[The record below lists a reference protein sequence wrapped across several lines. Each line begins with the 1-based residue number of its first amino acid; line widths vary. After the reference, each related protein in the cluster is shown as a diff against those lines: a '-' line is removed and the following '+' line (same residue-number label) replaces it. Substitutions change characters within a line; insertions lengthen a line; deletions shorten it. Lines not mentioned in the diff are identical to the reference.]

1 MAERILQRIA
11 HDQYIRDL
19 ALYTTATNLVRALP
33 DVRDGLKPVSRRILY
48 AIMHDEKAISPSSKV
63 KSAAVSGT
71 VMKKYHPHGDT
82 YPTFKTMANWFEV
95 KQPMIIG
102 QGNWGAVSGEPP
114 AASRYTECCLSP
126 FGMECVI
133 GALGSNSEV
142 VDWNPTYDNSNQEPQ
157 YLPVKV
163 PLLLINGILGGIGTG
178 VKADLPPHNLREVID
193 ATLALIDDPSAP
205 VVLIPDHCL
214 PCEIIDT
221 DWKNICNKGQG
232 SYRARAT
239 MDVTYDKNDYPYITI
254 TSLPTFGTN
263 NVMAKIDEGIEA
275 GKFPQILDVN
285 DESKNDYGVRIVI
298 KLKKGTDVNFVKE
311 ALYKYTPCEQSFRVN
326 FEAVLGPELIRLSYK
341 EYLNLFIQFTTN
353 NKIKEYAA
361 KHYVISTRLHR
372 LDAFIKIVGSP
383 DIDKI
388 ITLIKNRNTNS
399 DNELIELLITKY
411 KLTDIQASYII
422 NAQIKQLSKG
432 YLNKYKEEFAE
443 LSKQEK
449 WLEDRISNDDLILS
463 DVKEELI
470 QIRQKYGSPRICKVV
485 KVSNLGNIP
494 EGNFKMVI
502 TENNFVRKLTETDP
516 VNTVKGDKPKFVI
529 PSASNL
535 ESILLFDNKGRV
547 FKLPIHKIPI
557 VAKNDPG
564 IDIKGV
570 IKGLTADIISIMY
583 EPTLIKLSKL
593 KQKVYIAILTKNNAL
608 KKLDI
613 QDFLNVP
620 PSGILYSKLTADDDV
635 VSTQL
640 ISDNMDLVLYSD
652 SKALRIPSKDVVL
665 LKRNTVGTL
674 GMGGQHG
681 PMEGMSIIYTDP
693 KNPSKYII
701 VITES
706 GKINKFL
713 VSGFACSQRN
723 KAGSKVIDLA
733 KGDRIHSLFAA
744 TDQNTIGLL
753 TTSGNLDIP
762 VDTIPLGASISKGTK
777 YLGGKTDRVIKA
789 DMK

>member
-1 MAERILQRIA
+1 MAERILKHIA
-11 HDQYIRDL
+11 HDQYIQDL
-19 ALYTTATNLVRALP
+19 ALYTVATNLVRALP
-33 DVRDGLKPVSRRILY
+33 DARDGLKPVARRILY
-48 AIMHDEKAISPSSKV
+48 ALMNDEKATSISSKV

-82 YPTFKTMANWFEV
+82 YPTFKTMVNWFEV
-95 KQPMIIG
+95 KQPMMIG
-102 QGNWGAVSGEPP
+102 QGSWGTVSGEPP

-126 FGMECVI
+126 FGLECVL
-133 GALGSNSEV
+133 GALTSNDEV
-142 VDWNPTYDNSNQEPQ
+142 VDWNPTYDNNHQEPQ

-178 VKADLPPHNLREVID
+178 VKADLPPHNMREVID
-193 ATLALIDDPSAP
+193 ATLKLIDDPKAS

-221 DWKNICNKGQG
+221 DWKSICNKGQG

-239 MDVTYDKNDYPYITI
+239 MEVTYDKNDYPYITI

-263 NVMAKIDEGIEA
+263 NVVAKIDEGIA
-275 GKFPQILDVN
+275 NGKFPQIIDVN

-311 ALYKYTPCEQSFRVN
+311 ALFKYTPCEQSFRVN
-326 FEAVLGPELIRLSYK
+326 FEVVLGTELVRLSYK
-341 EYLNLFIQFTTN
+341 EYLNLFIQFTMN

-361 KHYVISTRLHR
+361 KHYVISTRLHK

-388 ITLIKNRNTNS
+388 ITLIKNRKTNS
-399 DNELIELLITKY
+399 DAELIELLIGKY

-432 YLNKYKEEFAE
+432 YLMKYKEEFAT
-443 LSKQEK
+443 LSQQES
-449 WLEDRISNDDLILS
+449 WLEDRIASEDLILK
-463 DVKEELI
+463 DVKDELI
-470 QIRQKYGSPRICKVV
+470 QIKQKYSTPRMCKVV

-494 EGNFKMVI
+494 EGTFKMVI
-502 TENNFVRKLTETDP
+502 TESNFVRKLTETDP
-516 VNTVKGDKPKFVI
+516 VNIIKGDRPKFVVTV
-529 PSASNL
+529 SNL
-535 ESILLFDNKGRV
+535 ENLLLFDNKGRV
-547 FKLPIHKIPI
+547 FKLPVHKIPI
-557 VAKNDPG
+557 IAKNDPG
-564 IDIKGV
+564 IDVKGV

-583 EPTLIKLSKL
+583 EPTLIKLAKL

-620 PSGILYSKLTADDDV
+620 PSGILYSKLTGDDDV

-652 SKALRIPSKDVVL
+652 AKALRIPSKDVVL

-693 KNPSKYII
+693 KNPSKYIV
-701 VITES
+701 VITEG

-713 VSGFACSQRN
+713 VSGFQRSQRN
-723 KAGSKVIDLA
+723 KAGNKVIDLTR
-733 KGDRIHSLFAA
+733 GDRIHSLFAV
-744 TDQNTIGLL
+744 TDQNVINLM
-753 TTSGNLDIP
+753 TTSGNIEVP
-762 VDTIPLGASISKGTK
+762 VKDIPLGSSISKGTK
-777 YLGGKTDRVIKA
+777 YLSGKTDLVIKA
-789 DMK
+789 ETR

>member
-1 MAERILQRIA
+1 MAERILKHIA
-11 HDQYIRDL
+11 HDQYIQDL
-19 ALYTTATNLVRALP
+19 ALYTVATNLVRALP
-33 DVRDGLKPVSRRILY
+33 DARDGLKPVARRILY
-48 AIMHDEKAISPSSKV
+48 ALMNDEKATSISSKV

-82 YPTFKTMANWFEV
+82 YPTFKTMVNWFEV
-95 KQPMIIG
+95 KQPMMIG
-102 QGNWGAVSGEPP
+102 QGSWGTVSGEPP

-126 FGMECVI
+126 FGLECVL
-133 GALGSNSEV
+133 GALTSNDEV
-142 VDWNPTYDNSNQEPQ
+142 VDWNPTYDNNHQEPQ

-178 VKADLPPHNLREVID
+178 VKADLPPHNMREVID
-193 ATLALIDDPSAP
+193 ATLKLIDDPKAP

-221 DWKNICNKGQG
+221 DWKSICNKGQG

-239 MDVTYDKNDYPYITI
+239 MEVTYNKNDYPYITI

-263 NVMAKIDEGIEA
+263 NVVAKIDEGIA
-275 GKFPQILDVN
+275 GGKFPQIIDVN

-311 ALYKYTPCEQSFRVN
+311 ALFKYTPCEQSFRVN
-326 FEAVLGPELIRLSYK
+326 FEVVLGTELVRLSYK
-341 EYLNLFIQFTTN
+341 EYLNLFIQFTMN

-361 KHYVISTRLHR
+361 KHYVISTRLHK

-388 ITLIKNRNTNS
+388 ITLIKNRKTNS
-399 DNELIELLITKY
+399 DAELVELLIGKY

-432 YLNKYKEEFAE
+432 YLMKYKEEFST
-443 LSKQEK
+443 LNQQES
-449 WLEDRISNDDLILS
+449 WLEDRIASEDLILK
-463 DVKEELI
+463 DVKDELI
-470 QIRQKYGSPRICKVV
+470 QIRQKYSTPRTCKVV

-494 EGNFKMVI
+494 EGTFKMVI

-516 VNTVKGDKPKFVI
+516 VNIIKGDRPKFV
-529 PSASNL
+529 ATVSNL
-535 ESILLFDNKGRV
+535 ENLLLFDNKGRV
-547 FKLPIHKIPI
+547 FKLPVHKIPI

-564 IDIKGV
+564 IDVKGV

-583 EPTLIKLSKL
+583 EPTLIKLAKL

-620 PSGILYSKLTADDDV
+620 PSGILYSKLTGDDDV

-652 SKALRIPSKDVVL
+652 AKALRIPSKEVVL

-701 VITES
+701 VITEG

-713 VSGFACSQRN
+713 VSGFSCSQRN
-723 KAGSKVIDLA
+723 KAGNKVIDLTR
-733 KGDRIHSLFAA
+733 GDRIHSLFAV
-744 TDQNTIGLL
+744 TDQNVINLM
-753 TTSGNLDIP
+753 TTSGNIEIP
-762 VDTIPLGASISKGTK
+762 VKDISLGSSISKGTK
-777 YLGGKTDRVIKA
+777 YLSGKTDLVIKA
-789 DMK
+789 EMR

>member
-1 MAERILQRIA
+1 MAERILKHMA
-11 HDQYIRDL
+11 HDQYISDL
-19 ALYTTATNLVRALP
+19 ALYTVATNLVRALP
-33 DVRDGLKPVSRRILY
+33 DARDGLKPVARRILY
-48 AIMHDEKAISPSSKV
+48 ALMHDEKAVSPSTQV

-71 VMKKYHPHGDT
+71 VMKKYHPHSDT
-82 YPTFKTMANWFEV
+82 YLTFKTMVNWFEV
-95 KQPMIIG
+95 KQPMMIG
-102 QGNWGAVSGEPP
+102 QGNWGTVSGEPP
-114 AASRYTECCLSP
+114 AAPRYTECCLSP
-126 FGMECVI
+126 FGLECVL
-133 GALGSNSEV
+133 GALANNDEV
-142 VDWNPTYDNSNQEPQ
+142 VDWNPTYDNKHYEPQ

-178 VKADLPPHNLREVID
+178 VKADLPQHNMREVID
-193 ATLALIDDPSAP
+193 ATLKLIDDPKAD

-232 SYRARAT
+232 AYRARAT
-239 MDVTYDKNDYPYITI
+239 MEVSYDKNDYPYITI
-254 TSLPTFGTN
+254 TSLPSFGTN
-263 NVMAKIDEGIEA
+263 NVVTKIDEGIAA

-285 DESKNDYGVRIVI
+285 DASKNDYGVRIVI

-326 FEAVLGPELIRLSYK
+326 FEVVLGTELVRLSYK

-361 KHYVISTRLHR
+361 KHYVISTRLHK

-388 ITLIKNRNTNS
+388 ITMIKNRNINS
-399 DNELIELLITKY
+399 DKELIELLIGKY
-411 KLTDIQASYII
+411 KLTDIQAEYII

-432 YLNKYKEEFAE
+432 YLNKYKEDFKT
-443 LSKQEK
+443 LSQQES
-449 WLEDRISNDDLILS
+449 WLEDRISNENLIME
-463 DVKEELI
+463 DVKQELL
-470 QIRQKYGSPRICKVV
+470 QIRQKYSTPRICKVI

-494 EGNFKMVI
+494 EGTFKMVI

-516 VNTVKGDKPKFVI
+516 VNTVKGDRPKFV
-529 PSASNL
+529 ATVSNL
-535 ESILLFDNKGRV
+535 ESLLLFDNKGRV
-547 FKLPIHKIPI
+547 FKLPVHKIPI
-557 VAKNDPG
+557 VAKSDPG

-593 KQKVYIAILTKNNAL
+593 KQKVYLAVLTKNNAL

-620 PSGILYSKLTADDDV
+620 PSGILYSKINPDDDV
-635 VSTQL
+635 VCTQ
-640 ISDNMDLVLYSD
+640 IINDGIDLVLYSD
-652 SKALRIPSKDVVL
+652 AKALRIPSKDVVL

-681 PMEGMSIIYTDP
+681 PMEGMSIIYTDE
-693 KNPSKYII
+693 KNPSKYI
-701 VITES
+701 VVVTEA
-706 GKINKFL
+706 GKVNKFL
-713 VSGFACSQRN
+713 VSGFARSQRN
-723 KAGSKVIDLA
+723 KAGSKVIDLGR
-733 KGDRIHSLFAA
+733 GDRIHSLFAV
-744 TDQNTIGLL
+744 TDDNTIGLL
-753 TTSGNLDIP
+753 TTSGIIDVP
-762 VDTIPLGASISKGTK
+762 VKDIPLGSSVSKGTK
-777 YLGGKTDRVIKA
+777 ILSGKTDLVIKA
-789 DMK
+789 ELK